1 MWSRLNVVGLRRR
14 WGSLQTAPGRSAR
27 PDAPRRGS
35 DLGNGRSRAAE
46 SVKVKVAFLAKEILI
61 DCPRP
66 GCVGKLLTIRRRF
79 GDTAG
84 TGSRVVLHCTREAED
99 HEVTITMEPYTTEE
113 KEELEGLHSTA
124 KTLRCRRCD
133 TSLELGSVEAQ
144 DAWTDS
150 VNGEAGYFCPWCGLK
165 WLLPGGVE
173 QSHAG

>member
-27 PDAPRRGS
+27 RDAPRRGS
-35 DLGNGRSRAAE
+35 DLGNGRSSAAE
-46 SVKVKVAFLAKEILI
+46 SVKVAFLAKEILI

-66 GCVGKLLTIRRRF
+66 GCVGKLLMSRRRF

-84 TGSRVVLHCTREAED
+84 TGSRVVLHCTRGAED

-113 KEELEGLHSTA
+113 KEELEALQSMA

-133 TSLELGSVEAQ
+133 TSLELGSVEVQ

-150 VNGEAGYFCPWCGLK
+150 VNSEAAYYCPWCGLK

-173 QSHAG
+173 YSHAG